1 MKGRLVSAGKEGQR
15 QCRASVFPDKQFGG
29 RTAYCLAL
37 LIKPDVQRLFS
48 GSPTQ
53 DVAPDHDEGRRRLE

>member
-1 MKGRLVSAGKEGQR
+1 VQGKRVSASAGPLFSLINS
-15 QCRASVFPDKQFGG
+15 SVAELFIALP
-29 RTAYCLAL
+29 L

-53 DVAPDHDEGRRRLE
+53 DIAPDHDKGRRKLE